1 MFETSSVVSMS
12 GGRSIGGASAAI
24 QLEALQ
30 ANLKQKQGTIIQQQM
45 EVADLAKTKEGK
57 IYSLLNNHKKL
68 FIITLC
74 FLKFQFINVV
84 PLNISG
90 LTRELAKVTR
100 RADLVDQLEEQI
112 GTLQNQYTA
121 TEQKYQTMLTVC
133 FTFENSS
140 KKLS

>member
-45 EVADLAKTKEGK
+45 EVADLAKTKEGE

-68 FIITLC
+68 FICNIV
-74 FLKFQFINVV
+74 FLK
-84 PLNISG
+84 IS
-90 LTRELAKVTR
+90 
-100 RADLVDQLEEQI
+100 I
-112 GTLQNQYTA
+112 H
-121 TEQKYQTMLTVC
+121 
-133 FTFENSS
+133 
-140 KKLS
+140 